1 MGEFCPCVASAIPQ
15 IGLPVDM
22 RGTRLHCRVG
32 NAFYRILHDTFAVEM
47 SRMRKP
53 PCYAKD
59 NIEILKRWELHKF
72 LGAANAPVEGS

>member
-1 MGEFCPCVASAIPQ
+1 MVEFCPCVASAIPQ

-22 RGTRLHCRVG
+22 RGTRLHSRVG
-32 NAFYRILHDTFAVEM
+32 NDFCRILHDTFAVEM

-53 PCYAKD
+53 PCYAKG
-59 NIEILKRWELHKF
+59 NIETLKRWELHKL

>member
-1 MGEFCPCVASAIPQ
+1 MGDFYHCVASAIPL
-15 IGLPVDM
+15 IGLPVDR
-22 RGTRLHCRVG
+22 RGTRLHSRVG
-32 NAFYRILHDTFAVEM
+32 NAFYRILHDTFAVAM

-59 NIEILKRWELHKF
+59 NIEILKRWELHNF

>member
-1 MGEFCPCVASAIPQ
+1 MVGFCPCVASAIPQ

-22 RGTRLHCRVG
+22 RGTRLHSRVG

-47 SRMRKP
+47 SRMRQP

-72 LGAANAPVEGS
+72 FGAANAPGEGS